1 MRKLYL
7 HRVKGSKK
15 TQKNP
20 GIGKLLSVCLM
31 IFCLAFLTSINFFLY
46 PSQDTVAASK
56 MSSEQSSDTK
66 KSNFPPSGPTE
77 EKSSSSGSISIAEEI
92 LHENH
97 PEFNFVISN
106 HIYLHHI
113 AEADNIEMFHPELVS
128 PPPKA

>member
-1 MRKLYL
+1 
-7 HRVKGSKK
+7 VKRSKK
-15 TQKNP
+15 QQKNP

-46 PSQDTVAASK
+46 PSENTATASR
-56 MSSEQSSDTK
+56 MSSDNGSDTK
-66 KSNFPPSGPTE
+66 NGNYPPSGPTE
-77 EKSSSSGSISIAEEI
+77 EKSSSSTSVTIAEEI

-97 PEFNFVISN
+97 PEFNFFVSN

>member
-1 MRKLYL
+1 MRRLYL
-7 HRVKGSKK
+7 QSVKRSK
-15 TQKNP
+15 TPQKNP

-46 PSQDTVAASK
+46 PSESTVTVSK
-56 MSSEQSSDTK
+56 MSPDSDSGTK
-66 KSNFPPSGPTE
+66 KGNFPPSGPTE
-77 EKSSSSGSISIAEEI
+77 EKSTTSTTVSISEEI

-97 PEFNFVISN
+97 PEFNFVVSN

-113 AEADNIEMFHPELVS
+113 AEADNIEMFHPELLS

>member
-1 MRKLYL
+1 
-7 HRVKGSKK
+7 VKRSKK
-15 TQKNP
+15 QLNNP
-20 GIGKLLSVCLM
+20 GIGKLFSVCLM

-46 PSQDTVAASK
+46 PSQHTETASK
-56 MSSEQSSDTK
+56 MNPDKSSDTK

-77 EKSSSSGSISIAEEI
+77 EKSSSSTSVTISEEI
-92 LHENH
+92 LHESH
-97 PEFNFVISN
+97 PEFNFFITN